1 MRLTSASVL
10 VCSIAV
16 MVVTACAKNPPAE
29 AAAPKGPPALVSEDD
44 KTLYALGQII
54 SKNLE
59 AFQLTPQELEIV
71 KSGITDGV
79 NGKAGSVD
87 PAQYG
92 EKLQAMHS
100 ARSAK
105 LAEKAKAA
113 GQEYL
118 AKAATEKGANK
129 TASGLVITE
138 ITPGTGASPKAT
150 DQVKVHY
157 EGKLTNGTVFDS
169 SIQRGE
175 PTTFPLNGVIPC
187 WTEAVQLMKV
197 GGKSKVVCPPD
208 LAYGER
214 GAPPQ
219 IPPGSTLVF
228 EVQLLDIV
236 KPDAAPDAKAGAKK
250 PASK

>member
-1 MRLTSASVL
+1 MRLSSASVIVL
-10 VCSIAV
+10 SAAV
-16 MVVTACAKNPPAE
+16 VIVTACAKNPPAE
-29 AAAPKGPPALVSEDD
+29 AAAPKVPPALVSEDD

-79 NGKAGSVD
+79 NGKASSVD
-87 PAQYG
+87 PADYS
-92 EKLQAMHS
+92 EKLQAMHT

-105 LAEKAKAA
+105 LAEKSKAA
-113 GQEYL
+113 GSDYL

-157 EGKLTNGTVFDS
+157 EGKLINGSVFDS
-169 SIQRGE
+169 SLKRGE

-197 GGKSKVVCPPD
+197 GGKSKVVCPPE

-219 IPPGSTLVF
+219 IPPDSTLVF

-236 KPDAAPDAKAGAKK
+236 KPDAAPDAKPAK
-250 PASK
+250 

>member
-1 MRLTSASVL
+1 MRLTSASIL
-10 VCSIAV
+10 LMSIALT
-16 MVVTACAKNPPAE
+16 VVPACAKNPPAD
-29 AAAPKGPPALVSEDD
+29 AAAKGPPALVTEDD
-44 KTLYALGQII
+44 KTLYALGEMI
-54 SKNLE
+54 SKSLE

-79 NGKAGSVD
+79 NGKASSVD
-87 PAQYG
+87 PADYS
-92 EKLQAMHS
+92 EKLQAMHT

-105 LAEKAKAA
+105 LAEKSKAA
-113 GQEYL
+113 GSDYL

-157 EGKLTNGTVFDS
+157 EGKLINGSVFDS
-169 SIQRGE
+169 SLKRGE

-197 GGKSKVVCPPD
+197 GGKSKVVCPPE

-219 IPPGSTLVF
+219 IPPDSTLVF
-228 EVQLLDIV
+228 EVHVLAIV
-236 KPDAAPDAKAGAKK
+236 KPDAAPDAKPAK
-250 PASK
+250 